1 MSAYEELEQVLRN
14 TDVGYLDRQYFPAE
28 PTAIADKI
36 LTKHRAEVIAEFEA
50 YPGELDMLRGVLGV
64 VRTVV
69 RHGHFVETEGVRE
82 LRRIIAEHYA
92 DERAAYEQ
100 AAVKG
105 EKDSAPAPTST
116 PQPGPSRVQCDHGN
130 YVAHTCPAC
139 QIGTRA

>member
-1 MSAYEELEQVLRN
+1 MSAADHLR
-14 TDVGYLDRQYFPAE
+14 E
-28 PTAIADKI
+28 AIAEGCTRDDHDHI
-36 LTKHRAEVIAEFEA
+36 GDHRAEVIAEFEA

-64 VRTVV
+64 VRTIA
-69 RHGHFVETEGVRE
+69 RHSDIAE
-82 LRRIIAEHYA
+82 LRRVIAEHYA

-100 AAVKG
+100 AAEQG
-105 EKDSAPAPTST
+105 ERDSATTAPTST